1 MNATAAM
8 THLRGA
14 NEPTQ
19 PSRMK
24 RLFTV
29 EEANRTLPL
38 VRRIVED
45 VVRQHR
51 AWREKILE
59 LDLVSSATRLD
70 EPRDRAEALERS
82 AQELAREIDG
92 YQRELDDLGIQLKD
106 RRLGLVDFPS
116 EMAGKKVLLCWRL
129 GEQEVQFWHDED
141 AGYAGRQPL
150 QPTPVG

>member
-1 MNATAAM
+1 MD
-8 THLRGA
+8 
-14 NEPTQ
+14 
-19 PSRMK
+19 

-29 EEANRTLPL
+29 EDANKTLPL

-51 AWREKILE
+51 QWREKILE
-59 LDLVSSATRLD
+59 LDLVASSSRAD
-70 EPRDRAEALERS
+70 EPRDRAEKLEQE
-82 AQELAREIDG
+82 AQSLAREIDG
-92 YQRELDDLGIQLKD
+92 YQRELEELGILLKD

-116 EMAGKKVLLCWRL
+116 EMAGKRVLLCWRL
-129 GEQEVQFWHDED
+129 GEAEVQFWHDED

>member
-1 MNATAAM
+1 MRAATS
-8 THLRGA
+8 HLRVA
-14 NEPTQ
+14 NDPTQ
-19 PSRMK
+19 PSAMK

-51 AWREKILE
+51 VWREKILE
-59 LDLVSSATRLD
+59 LDLVSSSTRLD
-70 EPRDRAEALERS
+70 EPRDRAEALEKA

-92 YQRELDDLGIQLKD
+92 YQRELEELGIQLKD

-129 GEQEVQFWHDED
+129 GEHEVQFWHDED